1 MRHSV
6 LALFAAIV
14 VASGVAVGVAQAET
28 GADVYWQVVDNA
40 SEDRFKADEG
50 WGTSSYGRGVMDDNY
65 RFARPA
71 EGAEPA
77 QFKFEIPE
85 TANYAVYASWP
96 QVKGGNDS
104 VPVGVVTTSGTEWTL
119 VNQQRDGGR
128 WVRLGVYEMQAGD
141 DYAVLF
147 SRETTGRDYV
157 IADAVKVEYDSAIAS
172 PSEPAKS
179 EEASKDSESNKASKD
194 PESNKASKNSEMSDQ
209 AGRPGQDV
217 VTEARKWINVPYRL
231 GGISHRGIDCSGL
244 TMMVYKKAGVSLPH
258 SDNQQY
264 RHGRKVSGS
273 PEPGDLVFFNE
284 HGKGISHEGIYAGNG
299 KFIHASDYFNKV
311 TESEMKYVKGYVGAR
326 RIL

>member
-1 MRHSV
+1 LRRSV

-14 VASGVAVGVAQAET
+14 VASGVIAVGVAEAEAET
-28 GADVYWQVVDNA
+28 DSYWYWQIVDNS
-40 SEDRFKADEG
+40 SEDRFKADEE
-50 WGTSSYGRGVMDDNY
+50 WGTSSYGRGVTDDNY

-141 DYAVLF
+141 DYSVLF

-157 IADAVKVEYDSAIAS
+157 IADAVKVEYDSDIAP

-179 EEASKDSESNKASKD
+179 EEASKDSESDKASKD
-194 PESNKASKNSEMSDQ
+194 SEMSDQ

-217 VTEARKWINVPYRL
+217 VTEARKWTNVPYRL
-231 GGISHRGIDCSGL
+231 GGISRRGIDCSGL
-244 TMMVYKKAGVSLPH
+244 TMMVYKKAGISLPH
-258 SDNQQY
+258 SDDQQY

-284 HGKGISHEGIYAGNG
+284 HGRGISHVGIYTGNG
-299 KFIHASDYFNKV
+299 KLIHASDYFNKV
-311 TESEMKYVKGYVGAR
+311 TESEMKYIRGYVGAR
-326 RIL
+326 KML